1 MGRILLAR
9 QPRGVHVVRLTP
21 EFAARLKAQAA
32 VALNGDGSCSLKA
45 MTTSCFA
52 SENCAHGG
60 GRRQSSALQL
70 DTLLAQPHAFVAVS
84 DLAPD
89 GTTRLP
95 EDAFVGC
102 VSCGPA
108 RHSLATRL
116 FPRTEF
122 AEAAHVL
129 SNLCVASEYR
139 KHHVGRR
146 LVDAVVGVGGA
157 SQNTYLLVQAGVS
170 PSLRREFVHFV
181 DRLLA
186 WIRDKFGGGTHE
198 QEKEASFT
206 RTCVQ
211 HIDPLACV
219 RVSSA

>member
-1 MGRILLAR
+1 MGRIVLAR
-9 QPRGVHVVRLTP
+9 QPRGVRVVRLTP
-21 EFAARLKAQAA
+21 ELATRLKAQAA
-32 VALNGDGSCSLKA
+32 VALNGDGSCSLNA

-70 DTLLAQPHAFVAVS
+70 DALLTQPHAFVAVS

-89 GTTRLP
+89 GTTRHA

-108 RHSLATRL
+108 RHSIAARL

-122 AEAAHVL
+122 ADTAHVL

-157 SQNTYLLVQAGVS
+157 AQNTYLLVARGTDATPALAEAFRDRVAR
-170 PSLRREFVHFV
+170 LRATYAKLDFAHEDECDHA
-181 DRLLA
+181 LLL
-186 WIRDKFGGGTHE
+186 RH
-198 QEKEASFT
+198 
-206 RTCVQ
+206 R
-211 HIDPLACV
+211 
-219 RVSSA
+219 